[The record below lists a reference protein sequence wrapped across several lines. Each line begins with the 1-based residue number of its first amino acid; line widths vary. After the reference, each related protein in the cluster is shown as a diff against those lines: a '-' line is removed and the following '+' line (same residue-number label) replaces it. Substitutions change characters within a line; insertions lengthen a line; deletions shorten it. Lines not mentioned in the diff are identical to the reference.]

1 MSGDRIEITG
11 IRGRGHHGVFDHERR
26 LGQEFIVDVVLE
38 VDLTAAGAS
47 DDLGDTVDYGV
58 VAEQVHAHITGEPVD
73 LLETLAER
81 IAQSCLA
88 HPGVNAVH
96 LAIHKPQAPI
106 SVPFDDVVVRVR
118 RPRTAPMRRAVLA
131 LGANLGDP
139 AAALAAATRD
149 LAALPGT
156 RLVAT
161 SGVYRTAPVGGP
173 AQEDFLNAVVVLETT
188 MSPAELLAAGHRIE
202 AEWGRTRQVRWG
214 PRTLDIDL
222 ITVDDGRGSPVV
234 VDGDELTLPHPRAGE
249 RAFVCV
255 PWLEA
260 APGAD
265 LPGVGPVRRI
275 IEGLDISGVERL
287 PRALLAGG

>member
-1 MSGDRIEITG
+1 MSHDRIEITG
-11 IRGRGHHGVFDHERR
+11 IRGRGHHGVFAHERR
-26 LGQEFIVDVVLE
+26 HGQEFVVDVALD
-38 VDLTAAGAS
+38 VDLAAAGAS
-47 DDLGDTVDYGV
+47 DNLDDTVDYGV
-58 VAEQVHAHITGEPVD
+58 VASQVHALITGEPVD

-81 IAQSCLA
+81 MAQACLI
-88 HPGVNAVH
+88 HRGVHAVQI
-96 LAIHKPQAPI
+96 AIHKPQAPI
-106 SVPFDDVVVRVR
+106 AVPFADVVVRVR
-118 RPRTAPMRRAVLA
+118 RTRSGPARRAVVA

-139 AAALAAATRD
+139 AAALAAATRA
-149 LAALPGT
+149 LGALPGT
-156 RLVAT
+156 RLLAT

-173 AQEDFLNAVVVLETT
+173 EQEDFLNAVVVLETT
-188 MSPAELLAAGHRIE
+188 MGPPDLLAAGHRIE

-222 ITVDDGRGSPVV
+222 ITVDDGRGVPVV

-260 APGAD
+260 DPDAH

-275 IEGLDISGVERL
+275 VEGLDTAGVERL